1 MLQRA
6 LCNLKLVINEF
17 NAEVTY
23 DDLPYVIADPNQMV
37 RVFQNLISNAIKFK
51 KPHFPSRIH
60 ISARRENNEYVFSVE
75 DNGIGMETEY
85 TDKIFEVFKRLHPIG
100 EYEGTGIGLAIV
112 KRIIES
118 HGGQIWV
125 ESELEKGSIFYF
137 TLPVKLSK
145 RSIPGK
151 YA

>member
-1 MLQRA
+1 
-6 LCNLKLVINEF
+6 
-17 NAEVTY
+17 
-23 DDLPYVIADPNQMV
+23 MV

-51 KPHFPSRIH
+51 KPNFPPRIH

-137 TLPVKLSK
+137 TLPQLNCQKGQFRQICLIKAYSK
-145 RSIPGK
+145 N
-151 YA
+151 